1 MAKWDAIVLTCASRN
16 SSIAY
21 QKGIE
26 YKKQGAINDSIIT
39 NSNIVSLKT
48 RLKSSN

>member
-1 MAKWDAIVLTCASRN
+1 MAKWDAIILTCASRN

-39 NSNIVSLKT
+39 IVSLKT